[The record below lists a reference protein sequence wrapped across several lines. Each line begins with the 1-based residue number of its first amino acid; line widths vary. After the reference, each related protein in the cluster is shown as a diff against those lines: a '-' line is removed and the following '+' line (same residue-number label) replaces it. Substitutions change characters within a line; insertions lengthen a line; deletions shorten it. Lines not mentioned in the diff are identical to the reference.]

1 VKSSDAH
8 NRREGV
14 TTADQLVTTRELMA
28 LLRLSRVGVWRLA
41 NKKDAQFPRAIVLG
55 PKQKRWVR
63 REVDVWLSARP
74 RSAT

>member
-1 VKSSDAH
+1 VSSTDIH
-8 NRREGV
+8 NRRESV

-28 LLRLSRVGVWRLA
+28 LLCLSRVGVWRLA
-41 NKKDAQFPRAIVLG
+41 NKKTAHFPRAIVLG

-63 REVDVWLSARP
+63 REVDVWLSTRP

>member
-1 VKSSDAH
+1 MQSTDVH
-8 NRREGV
+8 NRREGA

-28 LLRLSRVGVWRLA
+28 LLRLSRVGVWRLT
-41 NKKDAQFPRAIVLG
+41 NKKAAQFPKAIVLG

-63 REVDVWLSARP
+63 REVDVWLSTRP